1 MPNEERIAESK
12 ILKCSVKLNLS
23 FPVFSSSLSHLLIYY
38 YLHSRNETFFFFFKK
53 KKILQVLYS
62 FLRPIFIVLSS
73 ENDC

>member
-38 YLHSRNETFFFFFKK
+38 YLHSRNETFFFF
-53 KKILQVLYS
+53 
-62 FLRPIFIVLSS
+62 LRKTKFFRYFIAF
-73 ENDC
+73 